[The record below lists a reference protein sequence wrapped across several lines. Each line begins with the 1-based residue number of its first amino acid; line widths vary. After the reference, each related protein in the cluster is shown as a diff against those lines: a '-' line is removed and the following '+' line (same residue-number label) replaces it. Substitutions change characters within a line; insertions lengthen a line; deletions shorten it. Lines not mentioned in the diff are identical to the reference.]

1 MQELIKYG
9 INKDMVFLVLFIL
22 SIGAM
27 SYLVRWTLVT
37 SKEREERYI
46 TTIEKLTGKLDK
58 LDIIELVLNDIK
70 QVIRR

>member
-1 MQELIKYG
+1 
-9 INKDMVFLVLFIL
+9 MVFLVLFIL